1 MAHSS
6 SGIAGFSRHALFAGV
21 AALALPVAAHAQ
33 DNAPAGQS
41 DNGEDVETAEELE
54 QALGGNTI
62 VVTATKRE
70 QTLQEAPVS
79 VSVTTGETLER
90 AEIRDLIDVQTVTP
104 SLRVSQLQNSSTTTF
119 IIRGFGNG
127 DNNFGVE
134 PSVGVFIDGVFRSRS
149 AGAIGDLANV
159 NRIEVLRGPQSTL
172 FGKNASAGVVSV
184 ITREPQFDFGGS
196 VSATYGNFNQFV
208 LKGDL
213 TGPLTDDLAF
223 AISGGLNKRDGY
235 AEVIGFDEK
244 LNDRNRWNAR
254 ADLLFDNGGP
264 LRMRAIGDYSKIDEI
279 CCQVNNL
286 VAGPTTPLV
295 FAAGGNIITNDFFGD
310 TAALNLLP
318 VNEVESYG
326 LSWQADLDL
335 DTIGVPAITAYRV
348 LDNFFNQDVDF
359 TGLDFIREFRDQKA
373 KTFTQEVRVTSDFDG
388 PFNFLLGGFYYN
400 DDVTQQSGITNGADG
415 RLFFDLLAGGGTPGT
430 LAAVETQLGLPVG
443 SSFAAGPSTR
453 ESFAMQNE
461 SWSVFGTLDFT
472 MLDDRLTLSAGF
484 NYTDDRK
491 DFQLSQRSLDPLA
504 NVNLADAYI
513 VGALANAAGI
523 DATDPAQFNAFVGT
537 PLGQAVFGQ
546 VSQLAVTPCP
556 TGVSNPAVCNPLL
569 GLAALQFLP
578 PFLGV
583 PNAVEP
589 GKTHDDK
596 FTYTLRASFEITP
609 ELNTYV
615 TYATGFKASSINL
628 SRDSRPVFGDYIPA
642 TLPAGVPG
650 VVGGSRFLSPSSPIR
665 DAGLPITNLTV
676 GTRFAGPENA
686 EVYEIGLKGNY
697 PGISFNLALFDQT
710 LKGFQ
715 SNLFTGTGFA
725 LSNAEQQSTRG
736 FEFDTVITPADP
748 LAITFAMTY
757 LDATYDSF
765 ANSPVGDLTGMR
777 PGGIPEFAIS
787 TSATY
792 THDFGYSGN
801 QLIARVDYNHESNV
815 FVNNGLSSVR
825 DNNFRREVNLVNASL
840 TLALANG
847 IEIAGYVRNLT
858 NDRYILTVFPS
869 VAQSG
874 SVSGY
879 PSAPRTYGGTVRFKF

>member
-335 DTIGVPAITAYRV
+335 DTIGVTAITAYRV

-388 PFNFLLGGFYYN
+388 PFNFLLGGFYFNEDQAVGYLALA
-400 DDVTQQSGITNGADG
+400 DRGYCCYSATEFTMRSAPTVSGSSTSSRIGSGLWASTTMGASPTICSSVSMSTRVEEGTTEPRTAMVRSSWEIPLSRSSDLSSSPYSSDVRGIGVLNRQWSRRSSVPGSTMPRTVWLFPTSMTSSISCSSAPIQVAPFAPLSMGITPPARISWTRPSTSTRSAPSAPMPIACPKTPTSVRTARPVRISRSRTSCLN
-415 RLFFDLLAGGGTPGT
+415 RSSSNGGGG
-430 LAAVETQLGLPVG
+430 
-443 SSFAAGPSTR
+443 STR
-453 ESFAMQNE
+453 ERAADRSSPA
-461 SWSVFGTLDFT
+461 TL
-472 MLDDRLTLSAGF
+472 DRLTPRHPAIS
-484 NYTDDRK
+484 
-491 DFQLSQRSLDPLA
+491 
-504 NVNLADAYI
+504 
-513 VGALANAAGI
+513 I
-523 DATDPAQFNAFVGT
+523 DAARPFN
-537 PLGQAVFGQ
+537 
-546 VSQLAVTPCP
+546 
-556 TGVSNPAVCNPLL
+556 
-569 GLAALQFLP
+569 
-578 PFLGV
+578 
-583 PNAVEP
+583 P
-589 GKTHDDK
+589 GSK
-596 FTYTLRASFEITP
+596 
-609 ELNTYV
+609 
-615 TYATGFKASSINL
+615 SSI
-628 SRDSRPVFGDYIPA
+628 PW
-642 TLPAGVPG
+642 
-650 VVGGSRFLSPSSPIR
+650 
-665 DAGLPITNLTV
+665 
-676 GTRFAGPENA
+676 
-686 EVYEIGLKGNY
+686 
-697 PGISFNLALFDQT
+697 
-710 LKGFQ
+710 
-715 SNLFTGTGFA
+715 
-725 LSNAEQQSTRG
+725 
-736 FEFDTVITPADP
+736 
-748 LAITFAMTY
+748 
-757 LDATYDSF
+757 
-765 ANSPVGDLTGMR
+765 
-777 PGGIPEFAIS
+777 
-787 TSATY
+787 
-792 THDFGYSGN
+792 
-801 QLIARVDYNHESNV
+801 
-815 FVNNGLSSVR
+815 
-825 DNNFRREVNLVNASL
+825 
-840 TLALANG
+840 
-847 IEIAGYVRNLT
+847 
-858 NDRYILTVFPS
+858 
-869 VAQSG
+869 
-874 SVSGY
+874 
-879 PSAPRTYGGTVRFKF
+879 

>member
-54 QALGGNTI
+54 QALGG
-62 VVTATKRE
+62 
-70 QTLQEAPVS
+70 
-79 VSVTTGETLER
+79 
-90 AEIRDLIDVQTVTP
+90 
-104 SLRVSQLQNSSTTTF
+104 TTTF
-119 IIRGFGNG
+119 IIRGCGNG

-134 PSVGVFIDGVFRSRS
+134 PSGGVFIDGVFRSRS

-335 DTIGVPAITAYRV
+335 DTIGVTAITAYRV

-443 SSFAAGPSTR
+443 SSFAAGPSTQ

-736 FEFDTVITPADP
+736 FDTVITPADP